1 MPLDKISKKSIRTSF
16 YTCLY
21 LCHSSCEIDASI
33 GLSSGLS
40 VYNHLN
46 LHICK
51 YTNSRACVR
60 ICNET
65 RVGQFVVL
73 LAHLYIIL
81 SEVNM
86 PGHISRNAQ
95 TNGAARVHTCT
106 IFSTGEDTLFLFLVA
121 EHRLTFQS
129 SQFLWHLA
137 LRPVDA
143 NVP

>member
-1 MPLDKISKKSIRTSF
+1 MMEPVSLQEEYATRYNNQKTIRTSF

-21 LCHSSCEIDASI
+21 LRHSSCEIDASI

-46 LHICK
+46 LHIRK

-65 RVGQFVVL
+65 RVDQFVVL
-73 LAHLYIIL
+73 LARLYIIL

-86 PGHISRNAQ
+86 SVHISRNAQ
-95 TNGAARVHTCT
+95 TNDAACVHTCT
-106 IFSTGEDTLFLFLVA
+106 IFSTGEDTLHFKVLNFFGTW
-121 EHRLTFQS
+121 R
-129 SQFLWHLA
+129 
-137 LRPVDA
+137 
-143 NVP
+143 